1 MNKLKY
7 TLLIGT
13 LSCLGIKAQNSL
25 TVNITNI
32 GTKKGQIEIG
42 LFKGEKGFLKEGFQF
57 LKKKVKV
64 KGNSVQETFTG
75 LPDGNYAVAIFHDEN
90 MNGKCDTNF
99 IGIPTED
106 YGFSNNFKPTVA
118 APKFSQ
124 TKISVSGNKKID
136 IKMIN

>member
-1 MNKLKY
+1 MCEKTIYNY
-7 TLLIGT
+7 
-13 LSCLGIKAQNSL
+13 
-25 TVNITNI
+25 
-32 GTKKGQIEIG
+32 IEIG

-99 IGIPTED
+99 IGIPTEG